1 MQIQTL
7 HTSYYL
13 PTKDNQPIQTQNLLD
28 LMRHVGG
35 REEEDEKKNKS
46 KIEVRYENGYVR
58 QYLVKPTGQRV
69 LLMETKQSLDIRK
82 STNLQDL
89 LSQPF
94 KKKTSD
100 PILSILNAK
109 NNISKYKDG
118 I

>member
-1 MQIQTL
+1 
-7 HTSYYL
+7 
-13 PTKDNQPIQTQNLLD
+13 
-28 LMRHVGG
+28 
-35 REEEDEKKNKS
+35 
-46 KIEVRYENGYVR
+46 
-58 QYLVKPTGQRV
+58 
-69 LLMETKQSLDIRK
+69 METKQSLDMRE
-82 STNLQDL
+82 STNLQD